1 MVHLRMRMNGLD
13 HITLFQIHDNE
24 KFQKNKYRISSFR
37 YQTELVIA
45 ICSLFFN
52 Q

>member
-24 KFQKNKYRISSFR
+24 KFQKTN
-37 YQTELVIA
+37 TESVVFVIKQLVIA